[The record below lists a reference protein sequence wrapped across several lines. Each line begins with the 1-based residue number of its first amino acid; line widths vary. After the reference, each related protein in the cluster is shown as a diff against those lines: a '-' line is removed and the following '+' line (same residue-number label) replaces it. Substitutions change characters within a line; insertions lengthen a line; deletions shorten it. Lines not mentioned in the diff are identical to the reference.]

1 MELVYVIV
9 LLLIIYIYMNSR
21 VDRLTREVDYVRGNL
36 QRTSITSL
44 TQKETTPISELI
56 QYSPIRIGRNPR
68 DSFEVGAVR
77 LSGTRVASDI
87 LPVKYDRIGNHL
99 DQQGWVHNGIVY
111 STDSNAD
118 AVYNLYRRNF
128 HNDFEYMIVDERSVP
143 IRLKNVEGTGKLG
156 ELRNGDTINSVIGK
170 ESKGP
175 FKVEIY
181 DSFVKYI

>member
-1 MELVYVIV
+1 MEIVYVVV
-9 LLLIIYIYMNSR
+9 LLLLVYIYMNPR
-21 VDRLTREVDYVRGNL
+21 VAQEVSHVPPQTLLR
-36 QRTSITSL
+36 
-44 TQKETTPISELI
+44 KETTPISELI
-56 QYSPIRIGRNPR
+56 QYSPIRIGRNNR

-87 LPVKYDRIGNHL
+87 LPVKHDRIGHHL
-99 DQQGWVHNGIVY
+99 DEQGWIHNGIAY
-111 STDSNAD
+111 STDVNVD

-128 HNDFEYMIVDERSVP
+128 HNEFEYMVVDERSVP

-156 ELRNGDTINSVIGK
+156 ELKTGDIINSVLGK

-181 DSFVKYI
+181 DTYVKYV

>member
-1 MELVYVIV
+1 MEIVYVVV
-9 LLLIIYIYMNSR
+9 LVVLVYIYMNSR
-21 VDRLTREVDYVRGNL
+21 VDKLTLEVARGRPQTL
-36 QRTSITSL
+36 IR
-44 TQKETTPISELI
+44 KETTPISELI
-56 QYSPIRIGRNPR
+56 QYSPIRIGRNHR

-87 LPVKYDRIGNHL
+87 LPVKHDRIGHHL
-99 DQQGWVHNGIVY
+99 DEQGWVHNGIAY
-111 STDSNAD
+111 STDVNVD

-128 HNDFEYMIVDERSVP
+128 HNEFEYMVVDERSVP

-156 ELRNGDTINSVIGK
+156 ELKTGDIINSVLGK

-181 DSFVKYI
+181 DTFVKYV

>member
-9 LLLIIYIYMNSR
+9 LLLIVYIYMNSR
-21 VDRLTREVDYVRGNL
+21 VDHLTREVNYVKGSL
-36 QRTSITSL
+36 QKTDISNVH
-44 TQKETTPISELI
+44 KETTPISELI
-56 QYSPIRIGRNPR
+56 QYSPLRVGRNSR

-77 LSGTRVASDI
+77 LAGTRVASDI
-87 LPVKYDRIGNHL
+87 LPVKHDRIGNHL

-111 STDSNAD
+111 STDANAD

-128 HNDFEYMIVDERSVP
+128 HNDFEYMVVDERSVP

-156 ELRNGDTINSVIGK
+156 ELRNGDTITSVLGK